1 MRIIG
6 LTGGIASGKSTVSRA
21 LRQLGATIIDADE
34 VARSVVE
41 VGKPAWQDIVELFGR
56 NVLNQDLT
64 LDREK
69 LGEIVFGDPGLLK
82 ELNQITHPRIMEH
95 YKDEL
100 QKIKTANQDAIVFIE
115 VPLLYETHMDRI
127 CDEVWVVWVSRE
139 TQVRRLMERDNLS
152 EEDTLRRIEA
162 QMSMDEK
169 ARRANRVIDNSNSIE
184 ETIAIATR
192 FYNELLKNNEVSI

>member
-1 MRIIG
+1 MQTRSLAPSLRWESLPGRI
-6 LTGGIASGKSTVSRA
+6 LWNCSGA
-21 LRQLGATIIDADE
+21 MY
-34 VARSVVE
+34 
-41 VGKPAWQDIVELFGR
+41 
-56 NVLNQDLT
+56 
-64 LDREK
+64 REK